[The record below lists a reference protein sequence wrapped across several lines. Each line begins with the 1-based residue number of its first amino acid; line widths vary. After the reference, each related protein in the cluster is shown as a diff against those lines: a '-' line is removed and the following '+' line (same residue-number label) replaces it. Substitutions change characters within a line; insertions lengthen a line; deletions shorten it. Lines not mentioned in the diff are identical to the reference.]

1 MMNILM
7 SANQDVMSGVELV
20 LYTLLTHNKNCR
32 IYIATMD
39 IDVRIND
46 NGGMIHYN
54 GLHEGEKSF
63 LKKMVKY
70 LDQTSEIKFID
81 CHDYYMN
88 ELYGNPNELSASWLT
103 PYTSLRLFADEM
115 LPNIDHVLYL
125 DCDVSVHAN
134 LEHMYYDCISKDV
147 DYSAHVS
154 DDACGGKGE
163 MVAGV
168 MVLNLKKNRETGF
181 LKLARENVKR
191 NAYQWYDQDAIRDT
205 GVVPNK
211 LSSDYAYMDDVFTLT
226 SLPKIL
232 HYINRL
238 SPNIYQKDSTQEYFY
253 RKFSFLKDAKEGIE
267 FIKKLNFKGD

>member
-1 MMNILM
+1 
-7 SANQDVMSGVELV
+7 
-20 LYTLLTHNKNCR
+20 
-32 IYIATMD
+32 
-39 IDVRIND
+39 
-46 NGGMIHYN
+46 
-54 GLHEGEKSF
+54 
-63 LKKMVKY
+63 
-70 LDQTSEIKFID
+70 
-81 CHDYYMN
+81 
-88 ELYGNPNELSASWLT
+88 
-103 PYTSLRLFADEM
+103 
-115 LPNIDHVLYL
+115 
-125 DCDVSVHAN
+125 
-134 LEHMYYDCISKDV
+134 
-147 DYSAHVS
+147 
-154 DDACGGKGE
+154 

-232 HYINRL
+232 HYTNRL
-238 SPNIYQKDSTQEYFY
+238 SPKIYQKDSTQEYFY